1 VRKYNNSGSNTLPQT
16 GIDLV
21 SGEYIAEAWT
31 GDSVSAAWDKRY
43 YKAREEFAVSGGSS
57 TNVSLVC
64 TVANSVVSVVYDDEV
79 KSMLNNRSITVN
91 HSRGELTFDSIHADD
106 KAYFMLPTI
115 ENEAGAKVKESTL
128 HWTLSGKRLNGTD
141 VIKSGDITN
150 VKPATEYILT
160 VKYNSADQEELGG
173 GSFTIEVKEEP
184 LSTVNQEYTIT
195 MGPRIEGY
203 DSYEDL
209 SQPVYA
215 STGEVGKK
223 SIFASV
229 SGTSFKSF
237 SISSSILSKIIPS
250 SSVNLVGLSD
260 ANVQKLAAGGVTFTQ
275 YSNEENNYAWIKLTF
290 SADLLNGLEAGDYPV
305 RVSVTDQS
313 DRTST
318 ATLDI
323 YITDAAIVTN
333 TVSAGDVWSRH
344 AVVTASISN
353 QDKIDVAGIKYRKT
367 GTQTWTDATVSVSG
381 TTVKATLANLEPE
394 TEYEY
399 VAYNGAAINNDTQTF
414 TTSNVN
420 QLPNSSFED
429 GFQDGKVNRFYP
441 EGGTMFWD
449 SGNQGATSLSASG
462 NTTSLST
469 EKVADG
475 TYSLRMES
483 KYIVA
488 KFAAGSVFAGQYLA
502 TTGFNGV
509 LGWGRAWTSRPA
521 KLKGYLHYTPVKVDN
536 TASECPLTKNDYDN
550 GIIYIAL
557 LDNSISKSYS
567 SSTGTWPVIIKTA
580 SGELFSKDDSN
591 VIAYGEK
598 VLTSATSGDAMV
610 EFEIE
615 LDYKKTTVIPSY
627 IILTCSASRY
637 GDYFA
642 GGTGS
647 VLYVDDLQLV
657 YE

>member
-1 VRKYNNSGSNTLPQT
+1 
-16 GIDLV
+16 
-21 SGEYIAEAWT
+21 
-31 GDSVSAAWDKRY
+31 
-43 YKAREEFAVSGGSS
+43 
-57 TNVSLVC
+57 
-64 TVANSVVSVVYDDEV
+64 
-79 KSMLNNRSITVN
+79 
-91 HSRGELTFDSIHADD
+91 
-106 KAYFMLPTI
+106 MLPTI

-399 VAYNGAAINNDTQTF
+399 VACNGAAINNDTQTF

-420 QLPNSSFED
+420 QLPNAGFEEGYKD
-429 GFQDGKVNRFYP
+429 GNIERFNN
-441 EGGTMFWD
+441 EGDDLFWD
-449 SGNQGATSLSASG
+449 SGNTGS
-462 NTTSLST
+462 ST
-469 EKVADG
+469 LKKNVTVRSTDKKAKGD
-475 TYSLRMES
+475 YSLKLASQWVGMLGIGE
-483 KYIVA
+483 
-488 KFAAGSVFAGQYLA
+488 FAAGNVFVGQYLD
-502 TTGFNGV
+502 TDGTDGI

-521 KLKGYLHYTPVKVDN
+521 KLKGYLHYTPGTV
-536 TASECPLTKNDYDN
+536 EYTKISSVSKGDQDT

-557 LDNSISKSYS
+557 LDNSISKTYNGS
-567 SSTGTWPVIIKTA
+567 SWPVIIKTA
-580 SGELFSKDDSN
+580 TKELFSKDDSN

-637 GDYFA
+637 GDYFT
-642 GGTGS
+642 GGSS
-647 VLYVDDLQLV
+647 VLYVDGLQLV